1 MVQGKKIYGFFFCFI
16 LSLNSYAQSIFTGST
31 PADTPVR
38 TFLKIDKQ
46 IPIDF
51 IRWQLKFE
59 PSGKFLININYGE
72 GQPNTLGF
80 KNGGKFIELRG
91 EYTTGLRNELKTV
104 TLKSSA
110 GILVLVY
117 LNDNLLH
124 LLTAENRLLRGNGGW
139 NYILSRKD
147 PIDQA
152 SSLPVLNKK
161 ISLVESEI
169 IFEGRTPCEEL
180 AKDYGIT
187 NAGRE
192 CFKLKW
198 LLTLK
203 RDKNTQQPSTYT
215 LSRTL
220 ERSRLL
226 EGQWRM
232 VTGANGAKIIE
243 LLSEKGEVSVVLLAA
258 DENVLL
264 FLDKQ
269 RRLFTGNKDFSY
281 GLNRK

>member
-1 MVQGKKIYGFFFCFI
+1 MVQGKEIYGLFLCLI

-31 PADTPVR
+31 PADAPVR
-38 TFLKIDKQ
+38 TFLKIDNR

-51 IRWQLKFE
+51 IRWQLNLE
-59 PSGKFLININYGE
+59 PSGKYLININYGE

-80 KNGGKFIELRG
+80 KNGGKFAELSG
-91 EYTTGLRNELKTV
+91 EYTTGSANDPKII

-110 GILVLVY
+110 GSLALVH
-117 LNDNLLH
+117 LNNNLLH
-124 LLTAENRLLRGNGGW
+124 LLTSENRLLRGNGGW

-147 PIDQA
+147 PVDQV
-152 SSLPVLNKK
+152 SSLPVLNKNV
-161 ISLVESEI
+161 LLQESEM

-180 AKDYGIT
+180 SKDYGIT
-187 NAGRE
+187 NADRG

-198 LLTLK
+198 LLTLR
-203 RDKNTQQPSTYT
+203 RDKNTRQPSTYT

-226 EGQWRM
+226 EGKWRM
-232 VTGANGAKIIE
+232 VTGENGAQIIE
-243 LLSEKGEVSVVLLAA
+243 LLSEKGDVSVVLLAA
-258 DENVLL
+258 DEHVLL

-269 RRLFTGNKDFSY
+269 RRLFNGNKDFSY
-281 GLNRK
+281 ALNRR

>member
-1 MVQGKKIYGFFFCFI
+1 MVRGKEIYGLLLCFI
-16 LSLNSYAQSIFTGST
+16 LSFNRYAQSIFTGST
-31 PADTPVR
+31 PADAPVR
-38 TFLKIDKQ
+38 TFLKIDQQ

-51 IRWQLKFE
+51 IRWQLNLE
-59 PSGKFLININYGE
+59 PSGKYLININYGE

-80 KNGGKFIELRG
+80 KSGGKLAEVSG
-91 EYTTGLRNELKTV
+91 EYTTRTDSNLKII
-104 TLKSSA
+104 TLKSSTGSLA
-110 GILVLVY
+110 LIY

-124 LLTAENRLLRGNGGW
+124 FLTAEKKLLRGNGGW

-147 PIDQA
+147 PVDRV
-152 SSLPVLNKK
+152 SSLPVVNRKV
-161 ISLVESEI
+161 SLGENEI

-187 NAGRE
+187 NAERE

-198 LLTLK
+198 LLTLR
-203 RDKNTQQPSTYT
+203 RDKNTGQPSTYT

-226 EGQWRM
+226 EGKWRM
-232 VTGANGAKIIE
+232 VTGDNGAQIIE
-243 LLSEKGEVSVVLLAA
+243 LLSEKGEVAVVLLAA
-258 DENVLL
+258 DEGVLL

-281 GLNRK
+281 ALNRR